1 MLREVKWKMKEML
14 LRYRN
19 WLLMISALVAVLV
32 GLYLQKNTEKEH
44 ISTPLMIEETVEEA
58 DIQSEDYMVDIKGA
72 VKNPGVYET
81 SADERVVDIIK
92 KAGGLEIDADPSK
105 INYAQRVEDEMVILV
120 PKVGEMAEGNLTQ
133 SQPMKININKAS
145 KEELETLS
153 GVGPSKAEA
162 IINHR
167 EEEGLFKSV
176 EDILNVTGIGE
187 KMYEK
192 IKDEIST

>member
-1 MLREVKWKMKEML
+1 MKEML